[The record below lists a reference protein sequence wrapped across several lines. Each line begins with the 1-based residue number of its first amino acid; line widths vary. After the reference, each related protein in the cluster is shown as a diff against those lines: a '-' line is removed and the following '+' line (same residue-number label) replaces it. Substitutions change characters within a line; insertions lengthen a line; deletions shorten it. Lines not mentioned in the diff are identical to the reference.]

1 MESKDYS
8 ELFLLVKGAEQALL
22 SGQLTDWQHANTST
36 FHVLA
41 SMILD
46 LNARLARLEAP
57 TNQSVD
63 PSYWVGPADGRAA
76 GQNKISDEQI
86 ISIYGNGY
94 DGI

>member
-41 SMILD
+41 TMILD
-46 LNARLARLEAP
+46 INARLAKLE
-57 TNQSVD
+57 
-63 PSYWVGPADGRAA
+63 PSAYKPVESKLILPADGRCA
-76 GQNKISDEQI
+76 GQ
-86 ISIYGNGY
+86 
-94 DGI
+94 